1 MQRFLARTEVVTH
14 SEQHRLMKMPS
25 EAPHSGGSPWKG
37 LLITASILSCWIQ
50 VTSAQGDPVTVVPS
64 PSYGTVGSS
73 VTLTIQ
79 GLSEQAL
86 SYSWYRK
93 SLNSSNL
100 IAAYSVSS
108 GVQTPAD
115 IREKVFSNG
124 SLLIP
129 DLTLDDNDVYI
140 VEIVDLGGKIAAV
153 AQGQLAVYAETL
165 QQKGKDYLF
174 YRSIITIVSGAISGV
189 ILLVAL
195 IYFLFFRKNRRF
207 MRR

>member
-153 AQGQLAVYAETL
+153 AQGQLAVYETL